1 MELSEAQYEEWTLLS
16 TKRWNPRIGRS
27 RQVGVLIERIWL
39 VLILLLIIGPILIGP
54 LFLNIG
60 TIPFGDFVGLGFV
73 ILISIPVVWF
83 RWKRHQYKARVLKND
98 YFLCPWCRY
107 ALTDLED
114 TGLCPEC
121 GVTYERELCRLLY
134 KAEFAPIQPDL
145 RIVQDRERRGWR
157 RAIMLRDGLIQP
169 GAKRE

>member
-1 MELSEAQYEEWTLLS
+1 MELTEPQYDEWTLLS

-27 RQVGVLIERIWL
+27 RQIGVLIERIW
-39 VLILLLIIGPILIGP
+39 IASFLLLFIGSM
-54 LFLNIG
+54 FLKKG
-60 TIPFGDFVGLGFV
+60 TIPFGDFAGLGFV

-83 RWKRHQYKARVLKND
+83 RWKRHKHKARVLEND

-107 ALTDLED
+107 VLTDLEH

-121 GVTYERELCRLLY
+121 GVPFERELCRLLY
-134 KAEFAPIQPDL
+134 NAEFAPIQPDL

-157 RAIMLRDGLIQP
+157 QAILLRDGQI
-169 GAKRE
+169 GAKSTHA